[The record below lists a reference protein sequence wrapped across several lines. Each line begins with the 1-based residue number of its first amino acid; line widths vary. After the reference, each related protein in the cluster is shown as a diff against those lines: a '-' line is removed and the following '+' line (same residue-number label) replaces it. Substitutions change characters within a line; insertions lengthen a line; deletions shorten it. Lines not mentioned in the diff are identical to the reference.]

1 MEQIEHGYCDICEK
15 EVDFRIDGEY
25 LRNHFFCTQ
34 CNSIPRQRAFIHV
47 LKLCCPNWRTAFMHE
62 SSPGGSA
69 FDFLYHQA
77 KNYTFSYYYP
87 GLPSG
92 EIGPHGV
99 VCQNLETMSFE
110 DNTFDVFITQDVL
123 EHVFDISAV
132 FNEMKRVLK
141 PGGFHLFTVPCYDNQ
156 PESFCR
162 ASRLEDGSIQY
173 HADPVYHGNP
183 IDQNGSLVTWDY
195 GRDFQALVYR
205 LCGLHTTVY
214 RVMFQPLLIIFGK
227 PALLRA
233 VDIKHSD
240 NLISIMQ
247 GQDDLGFGR
256 TVACDMA
263 GKHMNIFNS
272 LDLILGHRSTTH
284 TLADRDT
291 FTSRFTLKRPKN
303 QFSLTN
309 EIKTCP
315 VDAVHLLHDQR

>member
-34 CNSIPRQRAFIHV
+34 CNSVPRQRAFIHV

-132 FNEMKRVLK
+132 FNEVKRVLK

-214 RVMFQPLLIIFGK
+214 RVMSRYCGLDGELMDVFLVRK
-227 PALLRA
+227 PE
-233 VDIKHSD
+233 K
-240 NLISIMQ
+240 
-247 GQDDLGFGR
+247 
-256 TVACDMA
+256 
-263 GKHMNIFNS
+263 
-272 LDLILGHRSTTH
+272 
-284 TLADRDT
+284 
-291 FTSRFTLKRPKN
+291 P
-303 QFSLTN
+303 
-309 EIKTCP
+309 
-315 VDAVHLLHDQR
+315 